1 MIVIARLSTLI
12 RCLAAADRRLT
23 RGQQLLVER
32 DRLFACRLF
41 LFSPER
47 EAARFLHDRRCV
59 DEQIGRRTLVRPE
72 HVQFPEALGF
82 DHLFLPRYRHRAGV
96 ELGVE
101 VLIRRVQIDTLYRG
115 ELLDI

>member
-82 DHLFLPRYRHRAGV
+82 DHLFLPRYRYRAGV

-101 VLIRRVQIDTLYRG
+101 VLIRRVQVDTLYRG